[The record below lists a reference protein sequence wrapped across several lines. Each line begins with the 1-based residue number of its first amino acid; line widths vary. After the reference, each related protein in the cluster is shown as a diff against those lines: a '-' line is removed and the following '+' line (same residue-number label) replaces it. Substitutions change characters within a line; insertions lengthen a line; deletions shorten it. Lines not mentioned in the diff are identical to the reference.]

1 MRTDGKSSARRT
13 VPAQR
18 RAASPAQGAR
28 GPRRRTAPSAASQPA
43 HRRRTAPA
51 GDCPGG
57 RTAPARARA
66 TERVLSESR
75 SRRSRIFKIAA
86 GCALVLVVLVVLVT
100 VLAFRRDAVT
110 GLEGGATSYIMGQR
124 ADIAGPATIEQ
135 RDGAWTLVGEDMTL
149 ALDGRPLYLA
159 DDDAAMF
166 GDGAMVVLPAR
177 QGVIRQVP
185 ARTGARFENG
195 IGVLES
201 HEGDV
206 EPVESGFIY
215 DGSDVYT
222 LLSEA
227 RLVTSAGE
235 LVLAPLSCIEAV
247 YGGAVYVYDRG
258 SDSVQVLETGSAV
271 LEVDDGT
278 TTYEVDLLSDT
289 LTVGDTSMLLLG
301 SASAMPS
308 IFE

>member
-1 MRTDGKSSARRT
+1 MRIDGKPSARRT
-13 VPAQR
+13 APA
-18 RAASPAQGAR
+18 
-28 GPRRRTAPSAASQPA
+28 RRRTASPADGAVSRSAP
-43 HRRRTAPA
+43 RRRTAPA
-51 GDCPGG
+51 GDRSRR
-57 RTAPARARA
+57 RTAPSHADA
-66 TERVLSESR
+66 TDRLLGESR
-75 SRRSRIFKIAA
+75 ARRSRILAIASV
-86 GCALVLVVLVVLVT
+86 CALILVALVMVVSFA
-100 VLAFRRDAVT
+100 AFRRDAVT

-124 ADIAGPATIEQ
+124 ADIAGPATVEQ
-135 RDGAWTLVGEDMTL
+135 RDGVWTLVGDGMTL

-159 DDDAAMF
+159 DEDAAMF

-185 ARTGARFENG
+185 ARTTARFESG
-195 IGVLES
+195 IGVLKS
-201 HEGDV
+201 HQGAS
-206 EPVESGFIY
+206 EPIESGFVY

-235 LVLAPLSCIEAV
+235 IVLAPLSSIEAV
-247 YGGAVYVYDRG
+247 YGGGVYVYDRG
-258 SDSVQVLETGSAV
+258 SDSVQVLETGTAV

-278 TTYEVDLLSDT
+278 AAYEVDLLSDT
-289 LTVGDTSMLLLG
+289 LVVGDTSMLLLG